1 MSTRKVMSRV
11 STSFNF
17 AAQKINENLLS
28 LIRSENMDLSDDHIR
43 KITDM
48 VEKSTTQA
56 LSLSSDGIEKAIN
69 NMNT

>member
-28 LIRSENMDLSDDHIR
+28 LIRSENMNITDDQMR

-48 VEKSTTQA
+48 VERSATQA
-56 LSLSSDGIEKAIN
+56 LSLSSDGIEKAVNNIN
-69 NMNT
+69 S